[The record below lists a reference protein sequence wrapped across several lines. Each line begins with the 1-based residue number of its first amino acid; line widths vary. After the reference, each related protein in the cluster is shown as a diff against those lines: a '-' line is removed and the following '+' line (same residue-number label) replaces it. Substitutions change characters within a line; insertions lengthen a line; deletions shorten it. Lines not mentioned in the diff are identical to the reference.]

1 MSQDKIDI
9 KDVTPK
15 VFNPKTHK
23 GQGGDR
29 FNPSK
34 GSTFEKVRHLPE
46 TASLWWLVP
55 VDFGLVPWISYGDKA
70 ILLDMGNQQFNFSAP
85 HFIRKI

>member
-23 GQGGDR
+23 GQEGDR

-34 GSTFEKVRHLPE
+34 
-46 TASLWWLVP
+46 
-55 VDFGLVPWISYGDKA
+55 D
-70 ILLDMGNQQFNFSAP
+70 
-85 HFIRKI
+85 RKSVV